1 MNNSRFVYI
10 RNAEDDAYLN
20 SSDNF
25 KGITQTGSAAVTLLF
40 EAAQGAAGNNAGF
53 DSIVLAC
60 TANKEKEAM
69 IAIAGAIAG
78 GKAGSTQIIADEY
91 GAKFCDDVITSVTSI
106 TKNTAGNALTKV
118 ESITPAG
125 DGTGASDNANTRQLV
140 ASDSGKTFFVNMAT
154 NTAAFR
160 LPAVAGNA
168 GVNYRFVMDFAS
180 DAEGTKDFIISTNA
194 NGENI
199 MGAGVDGGVI
209 HDNESTCSVITLDA
223 TAGAVGAGDRLE
235 CVTDGTHWY
244 ITDCTALTADA
255 WVTADNAI

>member
-1 MNNSRFVYI
+1 MNNSRFVYV

-20 SSDNF
+20 SADNF
-25 KGITQTGSAAVTLLF
+25 KGVTQTGSGAITILFDAA
-40 EAAQGAAGNNAGF
+40 EGAAGNNAGF
-53 DSIVLAC
+53 DKIILAV

-69 IAIAGAIAG
+69 LAVAGAIAG
-78 GKAGSTQIIADEY
+78 GKAGSTVVVADDHGNVTCAEE
-91 GAKFCDDVITSVTSI
+91 ILTVTSI
-106 TKNTAGNALTKV
+106 TKNTAGNALTLV
-118 ESITPAG
+118 ESVTPAG
-125 DGTGASDNANTRQLV
+125 DGTGASDNGNTRQLA

-168 GVNYRFVMDFAS
+168 GVNYRFIMDFAS
-180 DAEGTKDFIISTNA
+180 DAEGAKDFIISTNA

-209 HDNESTCSVITLDA
+209 HDNESTCSVITLDSS
-223 TAGAVGAGDRLE
+223 AGAVGAGDRLA

-244 ITDCTALTADA
+244 ITECTALTADA